1 MPDIVKIA
9 GDHILIYEAYYKQ
22 LDPKEANEIGALDAA
37 KFLKKSGLSDVVLSR
52 IWDLS
57 DPNGKGFLTKEGFFV
72 SLKLIGLA
80 QEGSEINLKNI
91 YNVLSKPP
99 KVGDLPKVPAQVK
112 LLPVESTDWSMKPEK
127 RQQYEQL
134 FDSLGPMNGLLP
146 GAKVRMTLMN
156 SKLPVE
162 TLGRIWDL
170 ADQDR
175 DGSLDKHEFC
185 VAMHLVYEALDKRA
199 IPAMLPPQLQR
210 NYAPQPPQNGGGFD
224 AFGGGAA
231 DGAGGFVANFP
242 SDIAP
247 PPVVPPLPAALAR
260 PPPMTAPVI
269 PPVPMGLGGVPLV
282 SASAPPI
289 EVTSWVVSP
298 LERCKYEEIFNKS
311 DTDRDGLV
319 SGLEIKDVF
328 LQSGVA
334 QNKLAHIW
342 ALCDTNQSGKL
353 KLEEFC
359 LAMWFV
365 DRAKKGID
373 PPQALAPNMVPP
385 SLRKSSLIQAQE
397 PPQPTYS
404 NPELEMISKEI
415 DELAKERRLLE
426 QEVAQKEADVRIKGG
441 ELRSL
446 QSELDTLTATLK
458 QLENQKGEAQKRL
471 DDLKN
476 QQVDVDQ
483 ALLEVACSIDEARQQ
498 VTKIR
503 EQCQKQ
509 EATLK
514 EQEGELD
521 SRRSELQKL
530 RDEEQSLEKEYN
542 TSTKEV
548 DRLTSQLQDTQL
560 EISQVKAMVTQ
571 IQEYQ
576 RQMTDALSMFRS
588 AIESNDPILVSD
600 YSLKIEPEFR
610 EAKQALEEKEVE
622 NANKRDPFGDN
633 RSNGF
638 GAGEPAETG
647 FGDDFK
653 SSNGFATQFD
663 VGSNGGFHGG
673 TAAAGGFGEDGFGAF
688 GAKAPSH
695 AIGGGAADPFGS
707 GAAADPFGDR
717 KGSGSAAAEPA
728 KDEFGCDPFAILH
741 APTTAGQALSPSP
754 SKSVA
759 PPRPES
765 PSPALPP
772 KKAKQPPPRPAP
784 PRPMQ
789 GPTPTKPA
797 PPASD
802 AFGDSSGGGS
812 FANFADFDNKNLKP
826 VTSQTLQQASPSF
839 GSNRS
844 LTGSSFN
851 AATLGSMLP
860 AMGAAAPV
868 TPTATITIEAA
879 TPPTPAAASVV
890 RSVVV
895 TPVAQ
900 FASSSTAPT
909 PVPVADF
916 ADDPFKDYRY
926 EDPFNIEDPFA
937 DTEEDDKQV
946 NDPFASTTKNNN
958 NVLSAF
964 DANFGHSTN
973 TASVEELDE
982 LFKGVRISGDGAN
995 TPVLNNS
1002 KLNNT
1007 TSRLNNNN
1015 NTLSPIGTTTKSPF
1029 TSDPFD
1035 AFNDNF
1041 SKNTNQTDGAVSL
1054 FGAFGNGDGGDALA
1068 KRTGDDSLFDAFRAT
1083 TGSSTTSPTT
1093 VPPTGASSTA
1103 TTTLMMLKSFEDEF
1117 SKMDATNVL
1126 NNNLTTS
1133 SGSNNEFDAKF
1144 DDAFSAFG
1152 TGASST
1158 TNSSSS
1164 NIARYG
1170 AAFGATLPP
1179 PAAKSFKPNGG
1190 PSTTG
1195 SLKRPDG
1202 SADPPKVLERFNAD
1216 YSKGETF
1223 DADLEAVLQRS
1234 LVEK

>member
-22 LDPKEANEIGALDAA
+22 LDPKEKNEIGALDAA

-57 DPNGKGFLTKEGFFV
+57 DPNGKGFLSKEGFFV

-80 QEGSEINLKNI
+80 QEGSEMSIKNI

-112 LLPVESTDWSMKPEK
+112 MLPVESTDWSMKPEK

-210 NYAPQPPQNGGGFD
+210 NYTPQQNGGGAGNGSFD
-224 AFGGGAA
+224 AFGSGQAA
-231 DGAGGFVANFP
+231 DAGGFVANFP

-247 PPVVPPLPAALAR
+247 PPVVPPLPAALTR
-260 PPPMTAPVI
+260 PPPPMTAAAPII
-269 PPVPMGLGGVPLV
+269 PPVPLMTLGG
-282 SASAPPI
+282 SAPI

-373 PPQALAPNMVPP
+373 PPQSLAPNMVPP
-385 SLRKSSLIQAQE
+385 SLRKNSLAQPQE

-426 QEVAQKEADVRIKGG
+426 QEVAQKEADVRIKSG

-476 QQVDVDQ
+476 QVN
-483 ALLEVACSIDEARQQ
+483 
-498 VTKIR
+498 KIR

-530 RDEEQSLEKEYN
+530 KDEEQALEKEYN
-542 TSTKEV
+542 AGTKEV

-588 AIESNDPILVSD
+588 AIDSNDPVLVSD

-633 RSNGF
+633 RANGF
-638 GAGEPAETG
+638 TAGDTETG

-653 SSNGFATQFD
+653 SNGFTAQFD
-663 VGSNGGFHGG
+663 VGSNGGFHGTTG
-673 TAAAGGFGEDGFGAF
+673 VGGGFGDDGFGSF
-688 GAKAPSH
+688 
-695 AIGGGAADPFGS
+695 GGAGAGPKSNLGGASDPFGS
-707 GAAADPFGDR
+707 GAADPFGER
-717 KGSGSAAAEPA
+717 KGSAAAEPA

-741 APTTAGQALSPSP
+741 APTTAGQALTPSP
-754 SKSVA
+754 SRSVA

-826 VTSQTLQQASPSF
+826 VAAAQTQASSFASSGLAF

-844 LTGSSFN
+844 LAGNSTSSVS
-851 AATLGSMLP
+851 G
-860 AMGAAAPV
+860 
-868 TPTATITIEAA
+868 TPTAMIIIEAA
-879 TPPTPAAASVV
+879 TPPTPVA
-890 RSVVV
+890 
-895 TPVAQ
+895 PVITQLSA
-900 FASSSTAPT
+900 APT
-909 PVPVADF
+909 PTPVTDF
-916 ADDPFKDYRY
+916 SDDPFKDYRY
-926 EDPFNIEDPFA
+926 EDPANIDPFA
-937 DTEEDDKQV
+937 DSEDSSSATD
-946 NDPFASTTKNNN
+946 DPFTTITNNN
-958 NVLSAF
+958 NLARDF
-964 DANFGHSTN
+964 DAKFSKSPSS
-973 TASVEELDE
+973 AVVELDD
-982 LFKGVRISGDGAN
+982 LFKGVRIAGDGAH
-995 TPVLNNS
+995 NS
-1002 KLNNT
+1002 T
-1007 TSRLNNNN
+1007 LNNNLNN
-1015 NTLSPIGTTTKSPF
+1015 NTVTASSKIHTAA
-1029 TSDPFD
+1029 DPFD

-1041 SKNTNQTDGAVSL
+1041 SKNTNNQTDDSL
-1054 FGAFGNGDGGDALA
+1054 FGGAFGNGGGGGGGGGGGSNKASSDN
-1068 KRTGDDSLFDAFRAT
+1068 LFDAFRAT
-1083 TGSSTTSPTT
+1083 TTSPSL
-1093 VPPTGASSTA
+1093 PAGPAAASST
-1103 TTTLMMLKSFEDEF
+1103 MSLKSFEDEF
-1117 SKMDATNVL
+1117 SKMDATNAL
-1126 NNNLTTS
+1126 NNNLGALS
-1133 SGSNNEFDAKF
+1133 FGGGNEFEAKF
-1144 DDAFSAFG
+1144 DDAFSAFNTPA
-1152 TGASST
+1152 TGS
-1158 TNSSSS
+1158 
-1164 NIARYG
+1164 
-1170 AAFGATLPP
+1170 FGATLPA
-1179 PAAKSFKPNGG
+1179 PASKSKSHALTNG
-1190 PSTTG
+1190 PATG
-1195 SLKRPDG
+1195 SLKRGTAKDG
-1202 SADPPKVLERFNAD
+1202 AADSPAAKVTERFNAD
-1216 YSKGETF
+1216 YSKGDTF

>member
-1 MPDIVKIA
+1 MPDIIKIA

-22 LDPKEANEIGALDAA
+22 LDPKEKNEIGALDAA
-37 KFLKKSGLSDVVLSR
+37 RFLKKSGLSDVVLSR

-57 DPNGKGFLTKEGFFV
+57 DPTGKGFLSKEGFFV
-72 SLKLIGLA
+72 ALKLIGLA
-80 QEGSEINLKNI
+80 QEGSEMNLKNI

-112 LLPVESTDWSMKPEK
+112 MLPVESTDWSMKPEK

-146 GAKVRMTLMN
+146 GAKVRATLMN

-199 IPAMLPPQLQR
+199 IPAILPPQLQR
-210 NYAPQPPQNGGGFD
+210 NYTPQQNGGAGNGSFD
-224 AFGGGAA
+224 AFGSGQAA
-231 DGAGGFVANFP
+231 DGGGFVANFP

-260 PPPMTAPVI
+260 PPPPMTAAPII
-269 PPVPMGLGGVPLV
+269 PPVPLMSLGG
-282 SASAPPI
+282 SAPI

-373 PPQALAPNMVPP
+373 PPQSLAPNMVPP
-385 SLRKSSLIQAQE
+385 SLRKSSLAQPQE

-426 QEVAQKEADVRIKGG
+426 QEVAQKEADVRIKSG

-471 DDLKN
+471 DELKN
-476 QQVDVDQ
+476 QVN
-483 ALLEVACSIDEARQQ
+483 
-498 VTKIR
+498 KIR

-530 RDEEQSLEKEYN
+530 KDEEQALEKEYN
-542 TSTKEV
+542 ASTKEV

-633 RSNGF
+633 RANGF
-638 GAGEPAETG
+638 TAGDTETG

-653 SSNGFATQFD
+653 SNGFTAQFD
-663 VGSNGGFHGG
+663 VGSNGGFHASAG
-673 TAAAGGFGEDGFGAF
+673 GGFGDDGFGAF
-688 GAKAPSH
+688 GSGAGAKSNA
-695 AIGGGAADPFGS
+695 GGASDPFGS
-707 GAAADPFGDR
+707 GAADPFGER
-717 KGSGSAAAEPA
+717 KGSAAAEPA

-741 APTTAGQALSPSP
+741 APTTAGQALTPSP
-754 SKSVA
+754 SRSVA

-826 VTSQTLQQASPSF
+826 PVSATQGQSSSFASSGLAF

-844 LTGSSFN
+844 LTGNSSSSVS
-851 AATLGSMLP
+851 G
-860 AMGAAAPV
+860 
-868 TPTATITIEAA
+868 TPTAMIAVETA
-879 TPPTPAAASVV
+879 TQP
-890 RSVVV
+890 
-895 TPVAQ
+895 TPVA
-900 FASSSTAPT
+900 STIAHHSAAPT
-909 PVPVADF
+909 PTPVVDF
-916 ADDPFKDYRY
+916 SDDPFKDYRY
-926 EDPFNIEDPFA
+926 EDPANIDPFA
-937 DTEEDDKQV
+937 DSEDSASAV
-946 NDPFASTTKNNN
+946 EDPFSTITNNN
-958 NVLSAF
+958 ILSSDF
-964 DANFGHSTN
+964 DAKFSKSP
-973 TASVEELDE
+973 ASAVEELDD
-982 LFKGVRISGDGAN
+982 LFKVVRIAGDGAHSS
-995 TPVLNNS
+995 TLNNA
-1002 KLNNT
+1002 NNA
-1007 TSRLNNNN
+1007 NN
-1015 NTLSPIGTTTKSPF
+1015 NTVTASPKAQTAAA
-1029 TSDPFD
+1029 DPFD

-1041 SKNTNQTDGAVSL
+1041 SKNTNNQAEDSL
-1054 FGAFGNGDGGDALA
+1054 FGGAFGNGGCD
-1068 KRTGDDSLFDAFRAT
+1068 KTSSEILFDAFRAT
-1083 TGSSTTSPTT
+1083 TTSPSL
-1093 VPPTGASSTA
+1093 PLGAEASST
-1103 TTTLMMLKSFEDEF
+1103 MSLKSFEDEF
-1117 SKMDATNVL
+1117 SKMDASNVL
-1126 NNNLTTS
+1126 NNNTVS
-1133 SGSNNEFDAKF
+1133 SLSGGSGNEFEAKF
-1144 DDAFSAFG
+1144 DDAFKGFTDSAI
-1152 TGASST
+1152 ST
-1158 TNSSSS
+1158 SSSHRS
-1164 NIARYG
+1164 PG
-1170 AAFGATLPP
+1170 FGATLPA
-1179 PAAKSFKPNGG
+1179 PASKSKPFLANG
-1190 PSTTG
+1190 SSTG
-1195 SLKRPDG
+1195 SLQRGTNGNP
-1202 SADPPKVLERFNAD
+1202 PPKPAERFNAD
-1216 YSKGETF
+1216 YSKGDTF

>member
-22 LDPKEANEIGALDAA
+22 LDPKESNEIGALDAA
-37 KFLKKSGLSDVVLSR
+37 KFLKRSGLSDVVLSR

-57 DPNGKGFLTKEGFFV
+57 DPAGKGFLTKEGFFV
-72 SLKLIGLA
+72 ALKLIGLA
-80 QEGSEINLKNI
+80 QEGSEFAIKNI
-91 YNVLSKPP
+91 YKELSKPP

-112 LLPVESTDWSMKPEK
+112 LLPVESTDWSMRPEK

-134 FDSLGPMNGLLP
+134 FDSLGPQNGLLP
-146 GAKVRMTLMN
+146 GAKVRNTLMN
-156 SKLPVE
+156 SKLPVD

-210 NYAPQPPQNGGGFD
+210 NYTAPAPATNGNGFD
-224 AFGGGAA
+224 AFGSGS
-231 DGAGGFVANFP
+231 DGFVANFP
-242 SDIAP
+242 TDIAP
-247 PPVVPPLPAALAR
+247 PPPIVPPLPAALLNR
-260 PPPMTAPVI
+260 PPSVVGGVI
-269 PPVPMGLGGVPLV
+269 PPLIGGPPGVPPLI
-282 SASAPPI
+282 SASGPI

-298 LERCKYEEIFNKS
+298 LERCKYEEIFNNS

-342 ALCDTNQSGKL
+342 ALCDTHQSGKL

-373 PPQALAPNMVPP
+373 PPQSLAPNMVPP
-385 SLRKSSLIQAQE
+385 SLRKSSIIQE

-415 DELAKERRLLE
+415 EELARERRLLE
-426 QEVAQKEADVRIKGG
+426 QEVAQKEADVRIKSG

-476 QQVDVDQ
+476 QVN
-483 ALLEVACSIDEARQQ
+483 
-498 VTKIR
+498 KIR
-503 EQCQKQ
+503 DQCQKQ
-509 EATLK
+509 EAALK

-530 RDEEQSLEKEYN
+530 KDEEQALEKEYHA
-542 TSTKEV
+542 STKEV
-548 DRLTSQLQDTQL
+548 DQLTSQLQDTQL

-576 RQMTDALSMFRS
+576 RQMTDALSMFRT
-588 AIESNDPILVSD
+588 AIEENDPILVSD

-633 RSNGF
+633 KANGF
-638 GAGEPAETG
+638 GAGAAETG

-653 SSNGFATQFD
+653 TNGFATQFD
-663 VGSNGGFHGG
+663 TPSN
-673 TAAAGGFGEDGFGAF
+673 TTGGFGDDGFGAF
-688 GAKAPSH
+688 DHSSATRANVNTAADPFAAS
-695 AIGGGAADPFGS
+695 AADPFGE
-707 GAAADPFGDR
+707 R
-717 KGSGSAAAEPA
+717 KGSGVETAA

-741 APTTAGQALSPSP
+741 APAPGQALTPSP
-754 SKSVA
+754 SRSGP

-826 VTSQTLQQASPSF
+826 VTSTTTLTPASSSLAAMSAATF

-844 LTGSSFN
+844 LKG
-851 AATLGSMLP
+851 ATAS
-860 AMGAAAPV
+860 
-868 TPTATITIEAA
+868 TPPQIPPLATITIEAP
-879 TPPTPAAASVV
+879 TPPAPVAAQ
-890 RSVVV
+890 RMI
-895 TPVAQ
+895 TPVSPPA
-900 FASSSTAPT
+900 TAPT
-909 PVPVADF
+909 PVVDF
-916 ADDPFKDYRY
+916 SDDPFKDYRY

-937 DTEEDDKQV
+937 DSEDSPAPVSD
-946 NDPFASTTKNNN
+946 DPFASVANVLNNN
-958 NVLSAF
+958 NLVK
-964 DANFGHSTN
+964 DAKFSKSSHTSM
-973 TASVEELDE
+973 EELDE
-982 LFKGVRISGDGAN
+982 LFRSTRISGDGGN
-995 TPVLNNS
+995 ETGFSTFNNS
-1002 KLNNT
+1002 
-1007 TSRLNNNN
+1007 
-1015 NTLSPIGTTTKSPF
+1015 TLSSSTLNKTNDGGTQLMMKSADSKNNAS
-1029 TSDPFD
+1029 SDPFD

-1041 SKNTNQTDGAVSL
+1041 TKNQTNDRRVEGAI
-1054 FGAFGNGDGGDALA
+1054 
-1068 KRTGDDSLFDAFRAT
+1068 TGLFDAFGADVRNGNDVKTSSNSTESASFFDAFQSPLT
-1083 TGSSTTSPTT
+1083 TDSKSTSSAPF
-1093 VPPTGASSTA
+1093 
-1103 TTTLMMLKSFEDEF
+1103 KSFEDEF
-1117 SKMDATNVL
+1117 SKMDAANLVNNNSSSNSTNVF
-1126 NNNLTTS
+1126 
-1133 SGSNNEFDAKF
+1133 EAKF
-1144 DDAFSAFG
+1144 DDAFSGSFAAPTKNG
-1152 TGASST
+1152 DKGDSRYAAST
-1158 TNSSSS
+1158 LPAPPGGKLKHAHTSS
-1164 NIARYG
+1164 NGSGSA
-1170 AAFGATLPP
+1170 
-1179 PAAKSFKPNGG
+1179 
-1190 PSTTG
+1190 TG
-1195 SLKRPDG
+1195 SLKKPLAFDAATASNPR
-1202 SADPPKVLERFNAD
+1202 AVERFTGD
-1216 YSKGETF
+1216 YSKGDTF
-1223 DADLEAVLQRS
+1223 DSDLKAALERS

>member
-1 MPDIVKIA
+1 MPDIVKIS

-22 LDPKEANEIGALDAA
+22 LDPKETNEIGALDAA

-57 DPNGKGFLTKEGFFV
+57 DPTGQGYLTKEGFFV
-72 SLKLIGLA
+72 ALKLIGLA

-91 YNVLSKPP
+91 CNELSKPP

-112 LLPVESTDWSMKPEK
+112 LLPAESTDWSMKPER
-127 RQQYEQL
+127 RQQYENL
-134 FDSLGPMNGLLP
+134 FESLGPMNGLLP
-146 GAKVRMTLMN
+146 GAKVRSTLMN

-210 NYAPQPPQNGGGFD
+210 NYAPPSQNGGFD

-231 DGAGGFVANFP
+231 DGGGFVANFP
-242 SDIAP
+242 TDIAP

-260 PPPMTAPVI
+260 PPPPATGMAPII
-269 PPVPMGLGGVPLV
+269 PPVPMVPLV
-282 SASAPPI
+282 PTGGGAPI

-298 LERCKYEEIFNKS
+298 LERCKYEEIFNNS

-328 LQSGVA
+328 IKSGVA
-334 QNKLAHIW
+334 QNKLALIW
-342 ALCDTNQSGKL
+342 ALCDTHQSGKL

-385 SLRKSSLIQAQE
+385 SLRKSSLIQE

-415 DELAKERRLLE
+415 EELAKERRLLE

-471 DDLKN
+471 DDLTN
-476 QQVDVDQ
+476 QVN
-483 ALLEVACSIDEARQQ
+483 
-498 VTKIR
+498 KIR

-530 RDEEQSLEKEYN
+530 KEEEQSLEKEYN
-542 TSTKEV
+542 TTTKEV
-548 DRLTSQLQDTQL
+548 DRLTSRLQDTQL
-560 EISQVKAMVTQ
+560 ELSQVKAVMSQ
-571 IQEYQ
+571 IEEYQ

-588 AIESNDPILVSD
+588 AIESNDTILVSD
-600 YSLKIEPEFR
+600 YALKIEPEFR
-610 EAKQALEEKEVE
+610 EARQALEEKEVE
-622 NANKRDPFGDN
+622 NAKKRDPFGDN
-633 RSNGF
+633 KANGF
-638 GAGEPAETG
+638 GLDEPAATG

-653 SSNGFATQFD
+653 TNGFPTQFD
-663 VGSNGGFHGG
+663 VGSNGGGV
-673 TAAAGGFGEDGFGAF
+673 TGGFGDDGFGAF
-688 GAKAPSH
+688 GSSSMAKTS
-695 AIGGGAADPFGS
+695 GGGATDPFASAVADPFS
-707 GAAADPFGDR
+707 ER
-717 KGSGSAAAEPA
+717 KGSGAEPA

-741 APTTAGQALSPSP
+741 APTSAGQTLTPSP
-754 SKSVA
+754 SRSVA

-826 VTSQTLQQASPSF
+826 AAAATIVQQTATAFAPSSAAF
-839 GSNRS
+839 GGSNRS
-844 LTGSSFN
+844 LTGGSTIGGSL
-851 AATLGSMLP
+851 ATT
-860 AMGAAAPV
+860 V
-868 TPTATITIEAA
+868 ITVETA
-879 TPPTPAAASVV
+879 TPPAMVPAQRGATP
-890 RSVVV
+890 
-895 TPVAQ
+895 
-900 FASSSTAPT
+900 SSLHSAAPT
-909 PVPVADF
+909 PNPTAVDF

-937 DTEEDDKQV
+937 ESEESGV
-946 NDPFASTTKNNN
+946 VSDPFASPAKSNKVSASLANN
-958 NVLSAF
+958 F
-964 DANFGHSTN
+964 DGKFSKSNHTSM
-973 TASVEELDE
+973 EELNE
-982 LFKGVRISGDGAN
+982 LFRTTRLSGDGGN
-995 TPVLNNS
+995 ETT
-1002 KLNNT
+1002 LNNT
-1007 TSRLNNNN
+1007 TVSQLNN
-1015 NTLSPIGTTTKSPF
+1015 NTLLANSSSGGGGPF
-1029 TSDPFD
+1029 GKLTASSTSAAADPFD

-1041 SKNTNQTDGAVSL
+1041 TKNNNQTDDAL
-1054 FGAFGNGDGGDALA
+1054 FNAFGGTNGSSMAITDSS
-1068 KRTGDDSLFDAFRAT
+1068 SLFDAFQATETAASSAFATSSPSATLSSAT
-1083 TGSSTTSPTT
+1083 TG
-1093 VPPTGASSTA
+1093 GATA
-1103 TTTLMMLKSFEDEF
+1103 IKSFEDEF
-1117 SKMDATNVL
+1117 SKMDAANVA
-1126 NNNLTTS
+1126 NNNLTTLAF
-1133 SGSNNEFDAKF
+1133 GAGTNNNNNNEFDAKF
-1144 DDAFSAFG
+1144 DAKFDDAFGGGAFSVTETMPNNLHHAASASG
-1152 TGASST
+1152 TNGKP
-1158 TNSSSS
+1158 
-1164 NIARYG
+1164 RYG
-1170 AAFGATLPP
+1170 MMGGTLPP
-1179 PAAKSFKPNGG
+1179 PVSKSAKVLNTSAGG
-1190 PSTTG
+1190 PATG
-1195 SLKRPDG
+1195 SLK
-1202 SADPPKVLERFNAD
+1202 KVANVDAPGQSVVERFNAD
-1216 YSKGETF
+1216 YSKGEAF
-1223 DADLEAVLQRS
+1223 DADLQAVLQRS

>member
-1 MPDIVKIA
+1 MTDIAKIA
-9 GDHILIYEAYYKQ
+9 GDHILIYEGYYKQ
-22 LDPKEANEIGALDAA
+22 LDPKETNEIAALAAA

-57 DPNGKGFLTKEGFFV
+57 DPTGKGYLTKEGFFV

-80 QEGSEINLKNI
+80 QEGSDISLKNV
-91 YNVLSKPP
+91 YYVLSKPP
-99 KVGDLPKVPAQVK
+99 KVGDLPKPPAQVK
-112 LLPVESTDWSMKPEK
+112 LLPAESTDWSMKPEK

-146 GAKVRMTLMN
+146 GAKVRVTLMN
-156 SKLPVE
+156 SKLPLD

-199 IPAMLPPQLQR
+199 IPAILPPQLQR
-210 NYAPQPPQNGGGFD
+210 NYGSQTAQNGAGGFD
-224 AFGGGAA
+224 AFGNGVA
-231 DGAGGFVANFP
+231 DGGGFVANFP
-242 SDIAP
+242 TDIAP
-247 PPVVPPLPAALAR
+247 PPVVPPLPAALTR
-260 PPPMTAPVI
+260 PPPMTGGAPII
-269 PPVPMGLGGVPLV
+269 PPVPMVPLV
-282 SASAPPI
+282 SSSAPI

-319 SGLEIKDVF
+319 SGNEIKDVF

-334 QNKLAHIW
+334 QNLLAHIW

-476 QQVDVDQ
+476 QVN
-483 ALLEVACSIDEARQQ
+483 
-498 VTKIR
+498 KIR

-530 RDEEQSLEKEYN
+530 KDEEQSLEKEYN
-542 TSTKEV
+542 ASTKEV

-600 YSLKIEPEFR
+600 YSLKIDPEFR

-633 RSNGF
+633 RPNGF
-638 GAGEPAETG
+638 SAGETETG

-653 SSNGFATQFD
+653 SNGFTTQFD
-663 VGSNGGFHGG
+663 VGSNGGFHGTG
-673 TAAAGGFGEDGFGAF
+673 AGFGDDGFGAF
-688 GAKAPSH
+688 GAKTNANS
-695 AIGGGAADPFGS
+695 GADPFASAGADPFGE
-707 GAAADPFGDR
+707 R
-717 KGSGSAAAEPA
+717 KGSAAEPA

-741 APTTAGQALSPSP
+741 APTTAGQGLTPSP

-826 VTSQTLQQASPSF
+826 VTSQALASSSFASSGNAF

-844 LTGSSFN
+844 LTGAFNSTSSS
-851 AATLGSMLP
+851 TVSSVPM
-860 AMGAAAPV
+860 
-868 TPTATITIEAA
+868 ATITVEAP
-879 TPPTPAAASVV
+879 TPPTPAAPVP
-890 RSVVV
+890 VV
-895 TPVAQ
+895 TPVPVL
-900 FASSSTAPT
+900 SSAPT
-909 PVPVADF
+909 PTPVVDF

-937 DTEEDDKQV
+937 DAENDAQSSE
-946 NDPFASTTKNNN
+946 DPFSTAGSNVTNNN
-958 NVLSAF
+958 TLSNKF
-964 DANFGHSTN
+964 DAKFNKSSTGSLE
-973 TASVEELDE
+973 TLDE

-995 TPVLNNS
+995 DTTLNNNS
-1002 KLNNT
+1002 AN
-1007 TSRLNNNN
+1007 RLNNNSSA
-1015 NTLSPIGTTTKSPF
+1015 LSSRSAAGSIGKSKPF
-1029 TSDPFD
+1029 VLDPFD

-1041 SKNTNQTDGAVSL
+1041 SKNTNQVEDSL
-1054 FGAFGNGDGGDALA
+1054 FSAFGN
-1068 KRTGDDSLFDAFRAT
+1068 DSKDVTDNSLLDAFRVT
-1083 TGSSTTSPTT
+1083 TTSPAAHSTSPAT
-1093 VPPTGASSTA
+1093 SSS
-1103 TTTLMMLKSFEDEF
+1103 MMKSFEDEF
-1117 SKMDATNVL
+1117 SKMDASNVL
-1126 NNNLTTS
+1126 NNNLATASFTS
-1133 SGSNNEFDAKF
+1133 GNDFVAKF
-1144 DDAFSAFG
+1144 DDAFSAFS
-1152 TGASST
+1152 TTATQSTANASST
-1158 TNSSSS
+1158 GNA
-1164 NIARYG
+1164 NGNRYG
-1170 AAFGATLPP
+1170 GSFGATLPP
-1179 PAAKSFKPNGG
+1179 PAKSSKSVANG
-1190 PSTTG
+1190 PLTG

-1202 SADPPKVLERFNAD
+1202 SADPPKVVERFNAD

-1234 LVEK
+1234 MVEK

>member
-1 MPDIVKIA
+1 MTDIAKLA
-9 GDHILIYEAYYKQ
+9 GDHILIYEGYYKQ
-22 LDPKEANEIGALDAA
+22 LDPKETNEIGALAAA

-57 DPNGKGFLTKEGFFV
+57 DPTGKGFLTKEGFFV

-80 QEGSEINLKNI
+80 QEGSDISLKNI

-99 KVGDLPKVPAQVK
+99 RVGDLPKPPAQVK
-112 LLPVESTDWSMKPEK
+112 LLPAESTDWSMKPEK

-146 GAKVRMTLMN
+146 GAKVRVTLLN
-156 SKLPVE
+156 SKLPMD

-199 IPAMLPPQLQR
+199 IPAVLPPQLQR
-210 NYAPQPPQNGGGFD
+210 NYSSQTQAQNGGGFD
-224 AFGGGAA
+224 AFGNGAA
-231 DGAGGFVANFP
+231 DGGGFVANFP
-242 SDIAP
+242 TDIAP

-260 PPPMTAPVI
+260 PPPPVIGGGGGGAPII
-269 PPVPMGLGGVPLV
+269 PPVPMVPLV
-282 SASAPPI
+282 ASSAPI

-334 QNKLAHIW
+334 QNMLAHIW

-365 DRAKKGID
+365 DRAKKGIE

-385 SLRKSSLIQAQE
+385 SLRKNSIIQAQE

-426 QEVAQKEADVRIKGG
+426 QEVAQKEADVRIKSG

-471 DDLKN
+471 DDLNN
-476 QQVDVDQ
+476 QQVGVDQ
-483 ALLEVACSIDEARQQ
+483 ALLEVACSIDDARQQ
-498 VTKIR
+498 LIRIR

-530 RDEEQSLEKEYN
+530 KDEEQSLEKEYHS
-542 TSTKEV
+542 STKEV

-633 RSNGF
+633 RANGF
-638 GAGEPAETG
+638 GAGEPETG

-653 SSNGFATQFD
+653 SNGFATQFD
-663 VGSNGGFHGG
+663 VGANGGFHS
-673 TAAAGGFGEDGFGAF
+673 TAGGGFGDDGFGSF
-688 GAKAPSH
+688 GAKTNA
-695 AIGGGAADPFGS
+695 GGADPFAS
-707 GAAADPFGDR
+707 AGATDPFGER
-717 KGSGSAAAEPA
+717 KGSAAEPA

-741 APTTAGQALSPSP
+741 APTTAGQALTPSP
-754 SKSVA
+754 SRSVA

-812 FANFADFDNKNLKP
+812 FANFADFDNK
-826 VTSQTLQQASPSF
+826 
-839 GSNRS
+839 
-844 LTGSSFN
+844 
-851 AATLGSMLP
+851 
-860 AMGAAAPV
+860 
-868 TPTATITIEAA
+868 
-879 TPPTPAAASVV
+879 
-890 RSVVV
+890 
-895 TPVAQ
+895 
-900 FASSSTAPT
+900 
-909 PVPVADF
+909 
-916 ADDPFKDYRY
+916 
-926 EDPFNIEDPFA
+926 
-937 DTEEDDKQV
+937 
-946 NDPFASTTKNNN
+946 
-958 NVLSAF
+958 
-964 DANFGHSTN
+964 
-973 TASVEELDE
+973 
-982 LFKGVRISGDGAN
+982 
-995 TPVLNNS
+995 
-1002 KLNNT
+1002 
-1007 TSRLNNNN
+1007 
-1015 NTLSPIGTTTKSPF
+1015 
-1029 TSDPFD
+1029 
-1035 AFNDNF
+1035 
-1041 SKNTNQTDGAVSL
+1041 
-1054 FGAFGNGDGGDALA
+1054 
-1068 KRTGDDSLFDAFRAT
+1068 
-1083 TGSSTTSPTT
+1083 
-1093 VPPTGASSTA
+1093 
-1103 TTTLMMLKSFEDEF
+1103 
-1117 SKMDATNVL
+1117 
-1126 NNNLTTS
+1126 
-1133 SGSNNEFDAKF
+1133 
-1144 DDAFSAFG
+1144 
-1152 TGASST
+1152 
-1158 TNSSSS
+1158 
-1164 NIARYG
+1164 
-1170 AAFGATLPP
+1170 
-1179 PAAKSFKPNGG
+1179 
-1190 PSTTG
+1190 
-1195 SLKRPDG
+1195 
-1202 SADPPKVLERFNAD
+1202 
-1216 YSKGETF
+1216 
-1223 DADLEAVLQRS
+1223 
-1234 LVEK
+1234 